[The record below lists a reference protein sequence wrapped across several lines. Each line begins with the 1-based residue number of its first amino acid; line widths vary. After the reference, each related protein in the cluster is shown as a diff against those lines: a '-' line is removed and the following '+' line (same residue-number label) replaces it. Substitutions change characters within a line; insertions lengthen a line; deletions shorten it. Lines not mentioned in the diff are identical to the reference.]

1 MEPAH
6 PSPTLSVRPS
16 VTYDE
21 RQRAFLERPLFAA
34 LATVDHDGAPRQAV
48 LWYRL
53 EPDGR
58 ILLNSLSGRRWPA
71 NLERDGRVALAITA
85 PDDGYAWL
93 GLTGR
98 VDAVDDDLER
108 ARDDIV
114 ALAHRYH
121 PEGPTASSIAGFRSQ
136 PRISFRVAID
146 GVHDHLED

>member
-1 MEPAH
+1 MDAH
-6 PSPTLSVRPS
+6 PSSALSARPS
-16 VTYDE
+16 VDLND
-21 RQRAFLERPLFAA
+21 RQRAFLDQPLFAA
-34 LATVDHDGAPRQAV
+34 LATVDPDGAPRQAV

-85 PDDGYAWL
+85 PDDGYVWL

-98 VDAVDDDLER
+98 VEAIDTDLER

-136 PRISFRVAID
+136 QRVSFRVSIE
-146 GVHDHLED
+146 GIHDHLED